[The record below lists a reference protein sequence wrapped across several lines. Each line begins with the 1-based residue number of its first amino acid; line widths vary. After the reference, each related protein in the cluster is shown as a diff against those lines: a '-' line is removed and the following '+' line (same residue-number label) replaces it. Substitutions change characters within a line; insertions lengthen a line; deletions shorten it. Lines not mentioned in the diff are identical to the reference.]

1 MGFKLIPTIISVSL
15 TLIIWFLIPIPQ
27 DVSANAWLLF
37 AMFIGVIWG
46 RLRKRKI

>member
-1 MGFKLIPTIISVSL
+1 MIQTHTNHNFSITYPYYLVSH
-15 TLIIWFLIPIPQ
+15 FQFQ